1 MKIITTAQTKP
12 PRMILYSEHK
22 IGKSTFAA
30 NCPKPI
36 FIDIES
42 GLGALSVQ
50 AFETSRTYE
59 DVEEAL
65 EFLVREEHDFRT
77 LVVDS
82 LDWCEKL
89 IWEKI
94 CRDNGWSQIG
104 DGPYGAGYKLAL
116 SYWARLIK
124 LFDALN
130 TSKKMFILLLAHSKV
145 TRFEDPERDNYDRYD
160 LDLNDKAGNLLCESV
175 DIIGFA
181 QLKVVAVTKKGKGF
195 SGADI
200 TKVKGTS
207 ERILCLQKNAAY
219 EAGNRYNIPAQ
230 IPLEWSALSDGIKT
244 YFANQKKGKLGEV
257 VEKINLELAEVQ
269 AEVEVKH

>member
-12 PRMILYSEHK
+12 PRMILYSAHK

-36 FIDIES
+36 FIDVEN
-42 GLGALSVQ
+42 GLGALTVQ
-50 AFETSRTYE
+50 AFETIKTYE
-59 DVEEAL
+59 DIEKAL
-65 EFLVREEHDFRT
+65 EFLIREDHDFRT
-77 LVVDS
+77 VVLDS
-82 LDWCEKL
+82 ADWAEKL
-89 IWEKI
+89 IWEKV
-94 CRDNGWSQIG
+94 CRDNNWAQIG

-116 SYWARLIK
+116 IYWARLIK
-124 LFDALN
+124 LFDILN
-130 TSKKMFILLLAHSKV
+130 SEKKMFILILAHSKV
-145 TRFEDPERDNYDRYD
+145 VKFEDPERDNYDMYD

-195 SGADI
+195 AGTEV

-219 EAGNRYNIPAQ
+219 EAGNRYNLPAQ
-230 IPLEWSALSDGIKT
+230 IPLEWSALSDGIKA

-269 AEVEVKH
+269 SEVEVKQ